1 MTSTTNQG
9 NAQRAIGDFAPKLA
23 QLTDEVLFADV
34 WERPALSMRDRSFA
48 TCAALIALGKTE
60 QMSFH
65 VPYAIRNGVTKEEL
79 VELTTHLAFYVGPR
93 IATGSFG
100 SSSTARS
107 SDLTGGSA

>member
-1 MTSTTNQG
+1 MTSTTKQG

-60 QMSFH
+60 QMGFH

-79 VELTTHLAFYVGPR
+79 VELTTHLAFYVGWPNVFSALPMAKDVFDKRPR
-93 IATGSFG
+93 
-100 SSSTARS
+100 
-107 SDLTGGSA
+107 